1 MTLNGVMTADA
12 RYLCGSSTSCSL
24 LLLFVCLR
32 LILFYYIYFML
43 LEAEPATYVP
53 NAEMKPFL
61 AFLGRFR
68 FYCFIYFGMC
78 GDSK

>member
-1 MTLNGVMTADA
+1 
-12 RYLCGSSTSCSL
+12 
-24 LLLFVCLR
+24 
-32 LILFYYIYFML
+32 ML